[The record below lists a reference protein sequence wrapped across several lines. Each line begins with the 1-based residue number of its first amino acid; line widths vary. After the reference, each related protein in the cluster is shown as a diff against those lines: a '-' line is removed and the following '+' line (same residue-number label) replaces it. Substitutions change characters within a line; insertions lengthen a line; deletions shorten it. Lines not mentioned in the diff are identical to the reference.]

1 MILHE
6 HTKNVNKCNIERVNR
21 MARKTALNLL
31 DRLAAAGE
39 STFST
44 SEAVEILGRSPQS
57 TVNLLGRLVDDGLIG
72 RVSRGHYA
80 IRPLGRLG
88 TSAAAE
94 DTALAVAAVFSDRP
108 HRIAYRSAL
117 AHHGLLVRPS
127 RVIQVACPDQVRI
140 TELAGRPLQ
149 VVQERAATVVRG
161 SISADHGAN
170 VSTLERALL
179 DGARRSDLIGGIGV
193 LGDALD
199 TASSDVDVQEAR
211 DLAKQIRIL
220 PALRRLASLAGILDL
235 DHLAQEMLVGVPIPE
250 TPIPADNRQSDP
262 EEWEDSRAGVVWSS
276 TALDMVRSR

>member
-1 MILHE
+1 
-6 HTKNVNKCNIERVNR
+6 

-31 DRLAAAGE
+31 DRLTAAGE

-44 SEAVEILGRSPQS
+44 AEAAEILGRSPQS
-57 TVNLLGRLVDDGLIG
+57 TVNLLSRLIDDGLIG

-94 DTALAVAAVFSDRP
+94 DTALAVAAVFSDRS

-117 AHHGLLVRPS
+117 AHHGLVVRPS

-140 TELAGRPLQ
+140 TELADRPLD
-149 VVQERAATVVRG
+149 VVRERPATVAVG
-161 SISADHGAN
+161 SVSAGYGAI

-179 DGARRSDLIGGIGV
+179 DGARRSDLIGGLGI

-199 TASSDVDVQEAR
+199 TASSNLDVQELCT
-211 DLAKQIRIL
+211 LAKRLGVL
-220 PALRRLASLAGILDL
+220 PALRRLASLARILEL
-235 DHLAQEMLVGVPIPE
+235 DDLAQQMVEDTRIPK
-250 TPIPADNRQSDP
+250 TPIPADPRQP
-262 EEWEDSRAGVVWSS
+262 GPCEWVDMAAGVVWS
-276 TALDMVRSR
+276 TPALDTVRSR

>member
-1 MILHE
+1 
-6 HTKNVNKCNIERVNR
+6 

-31 DRLAAAGE
+31 DRLTAAGE

-44 SEAVEILGRSPQS
+44 AEAVEILGRSPQS

-117 AHHGLLVRPS
+117 AHHGLVIRPS

-140 TELAGRPLQ
+140 AELAERPLD
-149 VVQERAATVVRG
+149 VVRERSATVAVG
-161 SISADHGAN
+161 SISAGHGAK
-170 VSTLERALL
+170 VSTCERALL
-179 DGARRSDLIGGIGV
+179 DGARRSDLIGGLGV

-199 TASSDVDVQEAR
+199 TASSDIEIEELR
-211 DLAKQIRIL
+211 SLAKQLGAI
-220 PALRRLASLAGILDL
+220 PALRRLASLARILEFDDL
-235 DHLAQEMLVGVPIPE
+235 AREMLVGVSVPK
-250 TPIPADNRQSDP
+250 TPIPADTRQPDP
-262 EEWEDSRAGVVWSS
+262 REWVDTAAGVVWS
-276 TALDMVRSR
+276 TPTLDSVRSR

>member
-1 MILHE
+1 
-6 HTKNVNKCNIERVNR
+6 

-31 DRLAAAGE
+31 DRLTAAGE

-44 SEAVEILGRSPQS
+44 AEAIEILGRSPQS

-127 RVIQVACPDQVRI
+127 RVIQIACPHQVRI
-140 TELAGRPLQ
+140 TELAERPVD
-149 VVQERAATVVRG
+149 VVRERLATVDVG
-161 SISADHGAN
+161 SISAGYGAK
-170 VSTLERALL
+170 VSTVERALL
-179 DGARRSDLIGGIGV
+179 EGARRIDLIGGLGV
-193 LGDALD
+193 LGDAID
-199 TASSDVDVQEAR
+199 TASLDLDVQELQNLSRELSAV
-211 DLAKQIRIL
+211 
-220 PALRRLASLAGILDL
+220 PALRRLASLARILEL
-235 DHLAQEMLVGVPIPE
+235 DDLAQQLLDGVHVPK
-250 TPIPADNRQSDP
+250 TRIPADPRQP
-262 EEWEDSRAGVVWSS
+262 APREWDDAAAGVVWS
-276 TALDMVRSR
+276 TPALDTVRSR

>member
-1 MILHE
+1 
-6 HTKNVNKCNIERVNR
+6 

-31 DRLAAAGE
+31 DRLTAAGE

-44 SEAVEILGRSPQS
+44 AEAVEILGRSPQS
-57 TVNLLGRLVDDGLIG
+57 TVNLLSRLVDDGLIG

-117 AHHGLLVRPS
+117 AHHGLVVRPS

-140 TELAGRPLQ
+140 TELAGRP
-149 VVQERAATVVRG
+149 VDVIRERSATVAVG
-161 SISADHGAN
+161 SVSAGYGAS
-170 VSTLERALL
+170 VSTVERALL
-179 DGARRSDLIGGIGV
+179 DGARRSDLIGGLSV

-199 TASSDVDVQEAR
+199 TASADLDAQELR
-211 DLAKQIRIL
+211 SLSREL
-220 PALRRLASLAGILDL
+220 GVVPALRRLASLARILEL
-235 DHLAQEMLVGVPIPE
+235 DDLAQQLLEGVHVPK
-250 TPIPADNRQSDP
+250 TPIPADPRQPSP
-262 EEWEDSRAGVVWSS
+262 REWEDAAAAVVWS
-276 TALDMVRSR
+276 TPALDTVRSR

>member
-1 MILHE
+1 
-6 HTKNVNKCNIERVNR
+6 
-21 MARKTALNLL
+21 MARKAALNLL
-31 DRLAAAGE
+31 DRLIAEGE

-44 SEAVEILGRSPQS
+44 VEAVEILGRSPQS
-57 TVNLLGRLVDDGLIG
+57 TVNLLSRLVDDGLIG

-117 AHHGLLVRPS
+117 AHHGLVVRPS

-140 TELAGRPLQ
+140 TELAERPVD
-149 VVQERAATVVRG
+149 VVRERSATVAVG
-161 SISADHGAN
+161 SISAGHGAN

-179 DGARRSDLIGGIGV
+179 DGARRSDLIGGLGV

-199 TASSDVDVQEAR
+199 IAIPDINVGELRS
-211 DLAKQIRIL
+211 LAKQL
-220 PALRRLASLAGILDL
+220 SAMPALRRLASLARILGFGN
-235 DHLAQEMLVGVPIPE
+235 LAREMLVGVRVPK
-250 TPIPADNRQSDP
+250 TPIPADTRQPDP
-262 EEWEDSRAGVVWSS
+262 QERIDTAAGVVWS
-276 TALDMVRSR
+276 TPALDTVLSR

>member
-1 MILHE
+1 
-6 HTKNVNKCNIERVNR
+6 

-31 DRLAAAGE
+31 DRLTAAGE

-44 SEAVEILGRSPQS
+44 AEAVEILGRSPQS

-117 AHHGLLVRPS
+117 ARHGLVVRPS

-140 TELAGRPLQ
+140 TELAERP
-149 VVQERAATVVRG
+149 VDVVRERSVTVAVG
-161 SISADHGAN
+161 SISAGYGAK

-179 DGARRSDLIGGIGV
+179 DGARRIELIGGLGV

-199 TASSDVDVQEAR
+199 TASSDLDVHELRTVSRQLGAV
-211 DLAKQIRIL
+211 
-220 PALRRLASLAGILDL
+220 PALRRLASLARILEL
-235 DHLAQEMLVGVPIPE
+235 DDLAQQLLGGVRVPK
-250 TPIPADNRQSDP
+250 TPIPADPRQRGP
-262 EEWEDSRAGVVWSS
+262 REWEDSAAGVSWSTS
-276 TALDMVRSR
+276 ALDMVRSR